1 MKPYLLVLSFL
12 IGGFFAHA
20 QVYVTDS
27 VPVRLST
34 LDARS
39 IGNDARLD
47 WKVVCFLDYAKFEI
61 QRSPDGINY
70 STINIFEADQ
80 LRCRQPFDFTDANI
94 SGKAFYRIK
103 VGDLNGRIY
112 HSKIVAVTGK
122 EKGFKINSLTPTL
135 INTNAL
141 LSVSSASTDNAEI
154 AITNFQG
161 NTVKRIAIQLNKGVT
176 EFRFDAG
183 SLATGNYVLTLT
195 NGFSDR
201 KTVRFTKL

>member
-1 MKPYLLVLSFL
+1 MKLYLLVLSFL

-20 QVYVTDS
+20 QVYVADS

-47 WKVVCFLDYAKFEI
+47 WKVVCFLNYAKFEI

-70 STINIFEADQ
+70 STINTFEADQ
-80 LRCRQPFDFTDANI
+80 LRCRQPFDYTDANI
-94 SGKAFYRIK
+94 SGKAFYRLK
-103 VGDLNGRIY
+103 VGDLDGRIY

-122 EKGFKINSLTPTL
+122 EKGFEINSLTPTL

-161 NTVKRIAIQLNKGVT
+161 NIVKRITIKLNKGVT
-176 EFRFDAG
+176 ELRFDAG
-183 SLATGNYVLTLT
+183 SLATGNYILTLT

-201 KTVRFTKL
+201 KSVRFTKL